1 MMGHGAVRLEKTWV
15 LGREARKLAR
25 KAVGFCK
32 RCQNGFWLGGF
43 RYVENPVE
51 NSVEGWFLLGEWAVE
66 KWFLLGVVELWRW
79 MR

>member
-1 MMGHGAVRLEKTWV
+1 MGIGSVRLEKACGFGLET
-15 LGREARKLAR
+15 GNLAR

-51 NSVEGWFLLGEWAVE
+51 NSVEGLVFA
-66 KWFLLGVVELWRW
+66 R
-79 MR
+79 